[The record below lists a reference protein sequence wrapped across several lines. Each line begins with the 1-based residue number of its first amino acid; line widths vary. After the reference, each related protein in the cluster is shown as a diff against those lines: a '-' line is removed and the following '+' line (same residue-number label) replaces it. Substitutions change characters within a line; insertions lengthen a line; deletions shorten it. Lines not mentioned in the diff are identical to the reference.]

1 MEESVIKCDVLYM
14 FFKLSQFSRRKKGGE
29 GRGKYRSKKER
40 INDIDVNYYTGIF
53 SITSPFHFVESFFS
67 SLFFLFFFLLSFR
80 HSSYFPLLP
89 TEREESTVNKR
100 DRWERRVNHPIS
112 PTRNIS

>member
-67 SLFFLFFFLLSFR
+67 SLSLFFFIFFSSFFSPFVLFPIVAHR
-80 HSSYFPLLP
+80 KRREHSKQ
-89 TEREESTVNKR
+89 ERQVGEEG
-100 DRWERRVNHPIS
+100 
-112 PTRNIS
+112 